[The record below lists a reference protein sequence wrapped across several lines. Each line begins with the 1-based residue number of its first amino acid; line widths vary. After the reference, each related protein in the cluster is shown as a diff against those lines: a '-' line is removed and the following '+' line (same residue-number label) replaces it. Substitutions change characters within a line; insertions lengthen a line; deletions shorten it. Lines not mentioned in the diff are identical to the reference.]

1 MRTTAVFALIL
12 LAAVSGG
19 QTPLAPPPGATGSP
33 SVQVDARDACTV
45 EGIVVDA
52 ATGAGL
58 RNVEVSLGSAPGS
71 APAAQS
77 SYTAATEKDGKF
89 SITGVAPGAYRLSAR
104 RAGYLQ
110 TEYGARGSG
119 RQGTTL
125 TLLPGQRMAGLEV
138 RLRRGAAISGRV
150 VDEYGDPVERVMVRA
165 LRYRWTGSERQMS
178 IQASTSTDDLGN
190 YRLFGLEPG
199 RYYLQ
204 VTPGVSSTV
213 AAGQVG
219 KLARLAYA
227 PVYYPGT
234 IDESA
239 ASPVEVSAGAELTSV
254 NFTLVRAPAYRVTA
268 QVLNSTG
275 ATGRIMGM
283 LRPRQGSDPGNT
295 RITAADLKTGRI
307 DIQGVIPGSYL
318 LMAGMSEGGKSYMGI
333 LPVEVTDRDLT
344 NITITLDAGYEIPGE
359 VRLEDSDAA
368 DLSGVRV
375 LAVGPA
381 TVILGSAEGSTSFG
395 TRAEAKVASDGKF
408 TLSGVFPD
416 ASQLSVTG
424 LPDGFY
430 VRAIQLGD
438 RDVLESGLDLTSGP
452 PAGPLRIVLSGKAG
466 TVSGTVTA
474 ADGKP
479 AAGATVVLIPKSEK
493 RRTQSRFYKFTTT
506 NQSGQFTLKNVDP
519 GEYRVCA
526 WEDVETMAWMDPE
539 FLKPY
544 ENKMTALSVEPGA
557 RAALQL
563 TAIPAP

>member
-1 MRTTAVFALIL
+1 MRATAVFALIL

-19 QTPLAPPPGATGSP
+19 QTLPAPPGPTGGP
-33 SVQVDARDACTV
+33 SVEVDARDDCTV
-45 EGIVVDA
+45 EGTVVDA

-58 RNVEVSLGSAPGS
+58 RNVEVSLRAAPGS

-110 TEYGARGSG
+110 TEFGARGSG

-165 LRYRWTGSERQMS
+165 MRYRWTGSERQMS

-219 KLARLAYA
+219 KQARLAYA

-234 IDESA
+234 IEESA
-239 ASPVEVSAGAELTSV
+239 ASPVEVTAGAELTGV
-254 NFTLVRAPAYRVTA
+254 NFTLARVPAYRVTA
-268 QVLNSTG
+268 QVLNLTG
-275 ATGRIMGM
+275 ATGRIMAM
-283 LRPRQGSDPGNT
+283 LRPKQGSDPGNT

-318 LMAGMSEGGKSYMGI
+318 LVAGMSEGGKSYMGI

-344 NITITLDAGYEIPGE
+344 NLTITLDAGYEISGE

-395 TRAEAKVASDGKF
+395 TRAEAKVAGDGKF

-416 ASQLSVTG
+416 ASNLSVTG

-479 AAGATVVLIPKSEK
+479 AAGTTVVLIPRSEK

-506 NQSGQFTLKNVDP
+506 NPSGQFTLKNVDP
-519 GEYRVCA
+519 GEYRACA

>member
-1 MRTTAVFALIL
+1 MRATAVFALIL

-19 QTPLAPPPGATGSP
+19 QTLPAPPGPTGGP
-33 SVQVDARDACTV
+33 SVEVDARDDCTV
-45 EGIVVDA
+45 EGTVVDA

-58 RNVEVSLGSAPGS
+58 RNVEVSLRAAPGS

-110 TEYGARGSG
+110 TEFGARGSG

-165 LRYRWTGSERQMS
+165 MRYRWTGSERQMS

-219 KLARLAYA
+219 KQARLAYA

-234 IDESA
+234 IEESA
-239 ASPVEVSAGAELTSV
+239 ASPVEVTAGAELTGV
-254 NFTLVRAPAYRVTA
+254 NFTLARVPAYRVTA
-268 QVLNSTG
+268 QVLNLTG
-275 ATGRIMGM
+275 ATGRIMAM
-283 LRPRQGSDPGNT
+283 LRPKQGSDPGNT

-318 LMAGMSEGGKSYMGI
+318 LVAGMSEGGKSYMGI

-344 NITITLDAGYEIPGE
+344 NLTITLDAGYEISGE

-381 TVILGSAEGSTSFG
+381 TVILGSAEGATSFG
-395 TRAEAKVASDGKF
+395 TRAEAKVAGDGKF

-416 ASQLSVTG
+416 ASNLSVTG

-479 AAGATVVLIPKSEK
+479 AAGATVVLIPRSEK

-506 NQSGQFTLKNVDP
+506 NPSGQFTLKNVDP
-519 GEYRVCA
+519 GEYRACA

>member
-1 MRTTAVFALIL
+1 MRATAVFALIL

-19 QTPLAPPPGATGSP
+19 QTLPAPPGPTGGP
-33 SVQVDARDACTV
+33 SVEVDARDACTV
-45 EGIVVDA
+45 EGTVVDA

-58 RNVEVSLGSAPGS
+58 RNVEVSLRAAPGS

-110 TEYGARGSG
+110 TEFGARGSG

-165 LRYRWTGSERQMS
+165 MRYRWTGSERQMS

-219 KLARLAYA
+219 KQARLAYA

-234 IDESA
+234 IEESA
-239 ASPVEVSAGAELTSV
+239 ASPVEVTAGAELTGV
-254 NFTLVRAPAYRVTA
+254 NFTLARVPAYRVTA
-268 QVLNSTG
+268 QVLNLTG
-275 ATGRIMGM
+275 ATGRIMAM
-283 LRPRQGSDPGNT
+283 LRPKQGSDPGNT

-318 LMAGMSEGGKSYMGI
+318 LVAGMSEGGKSYMGI

-344 NITITLDAGYEIPGE
+344 NLTITLDAGYEISGE

-395 TRAEAKVASDGKF
+395 TRAEAKVAGDGKF

-416 ASQLSVTG
+416 ASNLSVTG

-479 AAGATVVLIPKSEK
+479 AAGATVVLIPRSEK

-506 NQSGQFTLKNVDP
+506 NPSGQFTLKNVDP
-519 GEYRVCA
+519 GEYRACA